1 MDANY
6 SVLLRHELSLRN
18 ASYAQA
24 RGLSHVESRG
34 DPPVI
39 VYRRSLD
46 AKHGNFLDASYQAIL
61 GDPKWKCRLEKVHSQ
76 AASLP
81 QSDEG
86 WKELDSSTSSDALL
100 MNIFCYPGVTQS
112 RTVALKLGFEVGEVP
127 EFGFPARVPLEGE
140 RVDRTEVDMKF
151 RTLLAESKL
160 TETDFQVQRPAVLE
174 SYRDFRVVFDCD
186 SLPRLNDQYVS
197 YQLIRNVLAA
207 YHHGLSFCVL
217 HDERRPD
224 LREAWFTVMRCVR
237 ITDLRTKCK
246 VLTWQELAGVLPEPV
261 QDFLDRK
268 YGIVPPGCIPSPCSS
283 DLEDG
288 G

>member
-1 MDANY
+1 
-6 SVLLRHELSLRN
+6 
-18 ASYAQA
+18 
-24 RGLSHVESRG
+24 
-34 DPPVI
+34 
-39 VYRRSLD
+39 
-46 AKHGNFLDASYQAIL
+46 
-61 GDPKWKCRLEKVHSQ
+61 
-76 AASLP
+76 
-81 QSDEG
+81 
-86 WKELDSSTSSDALL
+86 
-100 MNIFCYPGVTQS
+100 MNIFCHPGVTQS

-160 TETDFQVQRPAVLE
+160 TETHFQVQRPAVVE
-174 SYRDFRVVFDCD
+174 SYRDFRAVFDCD

-246 VLTWQELAGVLPEPV
+246 VLTWQELAEVLPEPV

-268 YGIVPPGCIPSPCSS
+268 YGIVLPAAFRVFVVQTLRIGARGHAPTSVQTDAAAFQDTGEAGEYPAWSLNSRRAYTCGFATACPYRSGRISLRRQRDRSQM
-283 DLEDG
+283 G
-288 G
+288 GGRRY